1 MSLCSVYMFISVLH
15 ISAAFR
21 AQLPHTIVS
30 SCSFL
35 IQILGW
41 AFAEGGF
48 QSSET
53 LPSFLCS
60 QMKPEA
66 KTAVSWCI
74 AWQASAALSPWL
86 LLTSCRSSTCP
97 WTMLMTLSRWRNP
110 TSPRTSTSWA
120 NCLTLKGPWD
130 SAAPVTTG
138 SRPSSYTLLLL
149 PTRMSTRW
157 TPCNLRERHPTCL
170 AGSVPFL
177 QQFSLGQHWAG
188 CFLCVWPQVSKR
200 HQLSVLDKVAKCKIG
215 YYRGRD
221 LLHSFFWKDK
231 TCCLDPGNMFAPLP
245 PAYPSRDWTSIQMR
259 RVGPRS
265 RGRGMC
271 SLGPCRTVSCC
282 IWN

>member
-1 MSLCSVYMFISVLH
+1 MSLCSVYVFISVIH
-15 ISAAFR
+15 FPAAFR

-53 LPSFLCS
+53 LPLFLCS

-74 AWQASAALSPWL
+74 AWQASAAPSLWP
-86 LLTSCRSSTCP
+86 LLTLCRSSTCP
-97 WTMLMTLSRWRNP
+97 WTMLTTLSRWRNP

-120 NCLTLKGPWD
+120 NCLTLKGHWD

-138 SRPSSYTLLLL
+138 SQLSSYTSPLL

-177 QQFSLGQHWAG
+177 QQFLLGSSEQA
-188 CFLCVWPQVSKR
+188 
-200 HQLSVLDKVAKCKIG
+200 A
-215 YYRGRD
+215 
-221 LLHSFFWKDK
+221 FFV
-231 TCCLDPGNMFAPLP
+231 C
-245 PAYPSRDWTSIQMR
+245 
-259 RVGPRS
+259 GPR
-265 RGRGMC
+265 C
-271 SLGPCRTVSCC
+271 QNVTSCLY
-282 IWN
+282 

>member
-1 MSLCSVYMFISVLH
+1 MSLCLVYVFISAIHFL
-15 ISAAFR
+15 
-21 AQLPHTIVS
+21 LPLGLNHHTTLVF

-48 QSSET
+48 QSSEI
-53 LPSFLCS
+53 LPFFLCS

-66 KTAVSWCI
+66 KTVVFWCI
-74 AWQASAALSPWL
+74 AWQASAALSPWP
-86 LLTSCRSSTCP
+86 LLTLCRSSTCP
-97 WTMLMTLSRWRNP
+97 WTMLTTLSRWRNP

-138 SRPSSYTLLLL
+138 SRLSSYTSRLL

-177 QQFSLGQHWAG
+177 QPFLLGSIEQAAFFVCG
-188 CFLCVWPQVSKR
+188 PRCQNVT

-221 LLHSFFWKDK
+221 LLHSFFWKDR
-231 TCCLDPGNMFAPLP
+231 TCYLNPGNRFAPLP
-245 PAYPSRDWTSIQMR
+245 SAYPSRDWTSIQMR

-265 RGRGMC
+265 RVGAC
-271 SLGPCRTVSCC
+271 VL
-282 IWN
+282 